1 LGEDFGGASFKEE
14 LTGERRRV
22 LPEEGKEEQSLV
34 VWTFS
39 RGLEQQGAG
48 LRPAKERNQQLM
60 NKKHVL
66 VSLALGAMVAT
77 FTSSKEES
85 KTNIYLPELETL
97 CEESLVGGGQISE
110 DSLRGKMLILNF
122 WASYDPM
129 SRINS
134 YQLVRLGG
142 LYGEKKFEGGN
153 GLQVVCISMDTYKS
167 AMQKAIE
174 ADGTEEFFHI
184 CDLQG
189 EESPIAR
196 KFDVNRPVNLLV
208 SADGKI
214 LARDFGTDMIEGVL
228 SILAQ

>member
-1 LGEDFGGASFKEE
+1 MRAKWKTEQVGVERLADVRKGGRWSSGRT
-14 LTGERRRV
+14 LRSQH
-22 LPEEGKEEQSLV
+22 EGVSC
-34 VWTFS
+34 
-39 RGLEQQGAG
+39 G
-48 LRPAKERNQQLM
+48 PAKRRKKRLM
-60 NKKHVL
+60 NNKHVL
-66 VSLALGAMVAT
+66 FSLALGAMAAV

-85 KTNIYLPELETL
+85 KASVYLPELETL
-97 CEESLVGGGQISE
+97 CEESLVGGGQIAE

-122 WASYDPM
+122 WASYDPT

-142 LYGEKKFEGGN
+142 HYSDKTFEGGN
-153 GLQVVCISMDTYKS
+153 GLQVVCISMDVYKS

-174 ADGTEEFFHI
+174 ADGTEDFFHI

-189 EESPIAR
+189 EKSPLAR
-196 KFDVNRPVNLLV
+196 RFDVNRPVNLLV

-228 SILAQ
+228 SMLAQ